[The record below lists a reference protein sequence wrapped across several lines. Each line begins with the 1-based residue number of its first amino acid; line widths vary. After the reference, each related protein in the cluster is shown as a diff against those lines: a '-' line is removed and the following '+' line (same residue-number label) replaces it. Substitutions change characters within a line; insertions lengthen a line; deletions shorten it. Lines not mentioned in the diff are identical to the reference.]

1 MFKKVLIADDLG
13 SINKGVLSLLDK
25 MGIQHVQSEQY
36 CDSSYLKIKKAL
48 ILDEDPYELLIT
60 DLSFKLDYRDEKY
73 TSGEELIAALAEV
86 QPSLKV
92 IVYSVEDR
100 LQVARTLINTY
111 NIDAYV
117 CKGRRGLEEL
127 EESIKVVYDNKKY
140 LSPYINEA
148 LKRKSNLEMDNYD
161 LLILK
166 LLSNGLSQDDIST
179 ELKKSGVTPS
189 SLSSVEK
196 KLNIIKDQFKANNAT
211 HLVAIVKDLGL
222 I

>member
-25 MGIQHVQSEQY
+25 TGIRDVQTEQY

-48 ILDEDPYELLIT
+48 LDKDPYELLIT
-60 DLSFKLDYRDEKY
+60 DLSFKSDHRDEKY
-73 TSGEELIAALAEV
+73 TSGEELITALSKV

-100 LQVARTLINTY
+100 LQIARTLIDTY
-111 NIDAYV
+111 HIDAYV

-127 EESIKVVYDNKKY
+127 EQAIKEVYEDKMY
-140 LSPYINEA
+140 LSPDIKEA
-148 LKRKSNLEMDNYD
+148 LNNKTNLEIDNYD
-161 LLILK
+161 ILILK

-179 ELKKSGVTPS
+179 ELKKNSITPS

-196 KLNIIKDQFKANNAT
+196 KLNIIKDQFKANNTT

>member
-25 MGIQHVQSEQY
+25 TGIHDVQTEQY

-48 ILDEDPYELLIT
+48 LDKDPYELLIT
-60 DLSFKLDYRDEKY
+60 DLSFKSDHRDEKY
-73 TSGEELIAALAEV
+73 TSGEELITALSKV

-100 LQVARTLINTY
+100 LQIARTLIDTY
-111 NIDAYV
+111 HIDAYV

-127 EESIKVVYDNKKY
+127 EQAIKEVYEDKIY
-140 LSPYINEA
+140 LSPDIKKA
-148 LKRKSNLEMDNYD
+148 LNNKTNLEIDNYD
-161 LLILK
+161 ILILK

-179 ELKKSGVTPS
+179 ELKKNSITPS

-196 KLNIIKDQFKANNAT
+196 KLNIIKDQFKANNTT